1 MLQPV
6 PNKNDNV
13 IMLYY
18 EKLKHAMV
26 VLQKPNDYRLQKNS
40 YLDKNIIPVNN

>member
-6 PNKNDNV
+6 PNKNENV

-26 VLQKPNDYRLQKNS
+26 VLQKLMITDYRKTV
-40 YLDKNIIPVNN
+40 IWIRI